1 MTNSCDEN
9 CSRDRVN
16 TLLSGEICCTM
27 CNLWRRE
34 CEARYVL
41 DMPSKQQ
48 RKDYLYGYDKF
59 TGEFRKGVLKQR
71 GQAAVSQLETDILT
85 QWKFNKES
93 K

>member
-1 MTNSCDEN
+1 MPCGE
-9 CSRDRVN
+9 CQRERVN
-16 TLLSGEICCTM
+16 TLLSGESCCAM
-27 CNLWRRE
+27 CDRWRRE

-41 DMPSKQQ
+41 AMPSKQHRQ
-48 RKDYLYGYDKF
+48 DYLYGYDKF

-71 GQAAVSQLETDILT
+71 GSVAVKQLESDILT